1 MSSEKTGSE
10 QRRLMCPSA
19 RLIEGNLTRS
29 LLREREREREREK
42 ERERERERER
52 EGIEKDKK
60 RGGEGG
66 GGRQLMTDQ
75 KANPTRT
82 LDEPEITGDK
92 ERLSVLQSVY

>member
-1 MSSEKTGSE
+1 MSSKKTGSE

-29 LLREREREREREK
+29 LLRERERK
-42 ERERERERER
+42 RERERERER